1 MLVPGCTPL
10 KFCVLKYLNITFLS
24 ALEYFLESKSISLP
38 LIMNTNLYTDTNKLR
53 ITKFKYF
60 YIHIV
65 IMGKACKEVEKLRK
79 ENRLAIEYIMFFIG
93 VNFWLTMLLYTA
105 IIREYCL
112 IIIVEVLGV
121 LLAVYAIALVVE
133 VLLCAKRTW

>member
-1 MLVPGCTPL
+1 
-10 KFCVLKYLNITFLS
+10 
-24 ALEYFLESKSISLP
+24 
-38 LIMNTNLYTDTNKLR
+38 
-53 ITKFKYF
+53 
-60 YIHIV
+60 
-65 IMGKACKEVEKLRK
+65 MGKACKEVEKLRK
-79 ENRLAIEYIMFFIG
+79 KNMLAIEYIMFFIG

-133 VLLCAKRTW
+133 VLLCVKKGIY

>member
-1 MLVPGCTPL
+1 
-10 KFCVLKYLNITFLS
+10 
-24 ALEYFLESKSISLP
+24 
-38 LIMNTNLYTDTNKLR
+38 
-53 ITKFKYF
+53 
-60 YIHIV
+60 
-65 IMGKACKEVEKLRK
+65 MGKACKEVEKLRK

-105 IIREYCL
+105 IIREYSL

-133 VLLCAKRTW
+133 VLLCAKKGIY